1 MKQYLLAVLFGIGI
15 AACMLVMFIIGRER
29 GYGQGYAAAMSQ
41 PHKADTIWRVD
52 THFVDRPVEKWKT
65 IEKPVYFAV
74 TDTMLVSIH
83 DTTYIALERTRK
95 GYSGE
100 DYEAVVSGIDPLLE
114 SIKVFPRTA
123 YITNTVV
130 ERRKWSWGLT
140 AGPGVLWDGQFHGG
154 VGIVAGLQYNF

>member
-1 MKQYLLAVLFGIGI
+1 MKNYIIAALIGIGI
-15 AACMLVMFIIGRER
+15 AACMLVSFIIGRER
-29 GYGQGYAAAMSQ
+29 GYEEGYADAMNA
-41 PHKADTIWRVD
+41 PHKADTVIVVD
-52 THFVDRPVEKWKT
+52 TITIDRPVEKWHT

-83 DTTYIALERTRK
+83 DTTFVALERSRK

-100 DYEAVVSGIDPLLE
+100 DYEAVVSGVDPVLE
-114 SIKVFPRTA
+114 SIKVFPKTA

-130 ERRKWSWGLT
+130 ERRRWGFGVT
-140 AGPGVLWDGQFHGG
+140 AGPGVLWDGAFHGG